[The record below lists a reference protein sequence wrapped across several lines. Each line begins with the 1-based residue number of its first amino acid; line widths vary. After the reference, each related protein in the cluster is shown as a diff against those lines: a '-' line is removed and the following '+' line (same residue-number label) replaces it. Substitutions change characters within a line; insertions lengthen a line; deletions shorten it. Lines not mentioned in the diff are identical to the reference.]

1 MAALSDAIS
10 LSVVLNRPERSFA
23 STAFGSRDW
32 GLRKCLPLV
41 LEGALSAPQALVEHS
56 LVRALVRL
64 VRQRRRRET

>member
-1 MAALSDAIS
+1 VAALSDAIS

-32 GLRKCLPLV
+32 RLEVMPPAC
-41 LEGALSAPQALVEHS
+41 LEGPLSAPEALVEHS